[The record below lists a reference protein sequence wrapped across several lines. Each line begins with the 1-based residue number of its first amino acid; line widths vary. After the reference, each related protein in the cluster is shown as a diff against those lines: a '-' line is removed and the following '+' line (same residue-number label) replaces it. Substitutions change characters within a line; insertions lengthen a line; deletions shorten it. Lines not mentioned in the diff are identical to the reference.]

1 MSNYLSKIF
10 GTSPVKPLQAHM
22 ATADQCVRRLP
33 DFFEAVFAEDWNAAT
48 RIRAEISQLEHEAD
62 DLKKELRLQMPK
74 NIMMPVA
81 RADLLS
87 VLRVQDEVA
96 NLSKDIAGV
105 IIGRRMQFPEELKVP
120 FTRLMQRCVDA
131 ADQALMTVNE
141 LDELFEVGFSGKEV
155 EVVQGL
161 ITALDKIENDTDK
174 LEIEVRAVLFG
185 LEKGLDPVE
194 VMFLYKVIDLTGSLA
209 DTCQRVGSRLQ
220 LLLAR

>member
-22 ATADQCVRRLP
+22 AKADECAGRLP
-33 DFFEAVFAEDWNAAT
+33 DFFRAVFAEDWDAAT
-48 RIRAEISQLEHEAD
+48 TVRGEISQLEHEAD
-62 DLKKELRLQMPK
+62 ALKKELRLQMPK
-74 NIMMPVA
+74 NLLMPVA

-87 VLRVQDEVA
+87 VLRVQDEIA

-105 IIGRRMQFPEELKVP
+105 IIGRRMLFPQQLRESYFGL
-120 FTRLMQRCVDA
+120 LQRSVDA
-131 ADQALMTVNE
+131 SKQAHKTVNE

-155 EVVQGL
+155 EIVQGF
-161 ITALDKIENDTDK
+161 INTLDQIENDTDK
-174 LEIEVRAVLFG
+174 REIEVRAVLFG
-185 LEKGLDPVE
+185 LERNLNPVE
-194 VMFLYKVIDLTGSLA
+194 VMFLYKVIDLTGDLA

>member
-10 GTSPVKPLQAHM
+10 GASPVKPLQAHM
-22 ATADQCVRRLP
+22 AKADECAKRLP
-33 DFFEAVFAEDWNAAT
+33 DFFAAVFAEDWEAAT
-48 RIRAEISQLEHEAD
+48 RVRAEISQLEHDAD

-74 NIMMPVA
+74 NLLMPVA

-96 NLSKDIAGV
+96 NLTKDIAGV
-105 IIGRRMQFPEELKVP
+105 IIGRRMRFPEGLKQSY
-120 FTRLMQRCVDA
+120 LGLLQRCVDA
-131 ADQALMTVNE
+131 ASQAHKTVNE

-155 EVVQGL
+155 EVVQGF
-161 ITALDKIENDTDK
+161 ITTLDKIENDTDK
-174 LEIEVRAVLFG
+174 LEIDVRAVLFG
-185 LEKGLDPVE
+185 LEKELNPVE
-194 VMFLYKVIDLTGSLA
+194 VMFLYKVIDLTGGLA